1 MSDREDPYCTHCG
14 SGSLRYDYECA
25 SGIVY
30 QCKRCG
36 NEFQW
41 SPPKDDEGTAEI
53 RAPRDTGG
61 MSNELPPLPG
71 ALTDDE
77 IQEIGRQCI
86 DQISMVGRWELL
98 EFAERISR
106 AAVAAERERC
116 AKVCEAEAADT
127 RAGCEHTYASAIE
140 LCARLIRKG

>member
-61 MSNELPPLPG
+61 MSNELPPLP
-71 ALTDDE
+71 E
-77 IQEIGRQCI
+77 PNYP
-86 DQISMVGRWELL
+86 
-98 EFAERISR
+98 AERDYADAWTADQMQAYAS

-116 AKVCEAEAADT
+116 AKVCESLHDRWKWHEAPDSSS
-127 RAGCEHTYASAIE
+127 GPKD
-140 LCARLIRKG
+140 CAAAIRKG